1 MQFLRDEQIK
11 QLDQMLD
18 GKDVKSRKQGGSNVA
33 YLDGY
38 TIIRNANKVFGFG
51 GWQGQIKT
59 LEQAEHSTYTK
70 DGREGLRVGYTC
82 VYELTVFGEDGSF
95 RIYTDVG
102 FGTGTSYQSASDAIE
117 SATKEAVTDAMKRCF
132 RLLGNQFGLALYDK
146 ERAQVDNGNFNP
158 DEARKKLFDLPAVTL
173 DDVRKAMKIESR
185 DEFKELYKEVS
196 SRGTQTQEQ

>member
-1 MQFLRDEQIK
+1 MAFLRDEQFK

-18 GKDVKSRKQGGSNVA
+18 AKDVKSRKQGGTSVA

-38 TIIRNANKVFGFG
+38 TIIRNANKIFGFG

-59 LEQAEHSTYTK
+59 LEQSEFTEYTK
-70 DGREGLRVGYTC
+70 EGKPGIRVGYTC
-82 VYELTVFGEDGSF
+82 VYELTVFGLDGSF

-102 FGTGTSYQSASDAIE
+102 YGTGTSYQSASDAIE

-146 ERAQVDNGNFNP
+146 DRTQVDTGNFNP
-158 DEARKKLFDLPAVTL
+158 DEARKKLFDLPAVTM
-173 DDVRKAMKIESR
+173 DDVRRAMKIENR

-196 SRGTQTQEQ
+196 ARGTQTQEQ